1 MAELSVA
8 ILGLNRTSASMG
20 LALKRYSKKGGKHN
34 FNITGYDSNAESLK
48 QAKKLGAIDN
58 TENRITNAVKDV
70 DIIVMN
76 VSYEETERAYKD
88 IRHNLRDGVVILDM
102 SPLKQPSLS
111 WSDTYLSSEQHLIG
125 ITPIL
130 NPRYL
135 FDSKEVVE
143 QAEEDLFDNSAILL
157 TPSASS
163 VKEAVDLAF
172 NFAAILG
179 SKPRFL
185 DPVEHDTLL
194 SQTIQL
200 PRLLGTILFYN
211 LANQANWD
219 DLKWFTNPAFG
230 ALTRPLFDYH
240 PDALRDEFY
249 SNRDVLARMVDEYI
263 DTLSQFRD
271 ALREDDSHTVEAVT
285 VSAAETY
292 EQWVNSRYK
301 ADWDAVANGPE
312 PKVDNMLQGLIGG
325 KLADKLFGNDDDK

>member
-301 ADWDAVANGPE
+301 ADWDTVANGPE

>member
-102 SPLKQPSLS
+102 SPLKQPSLN